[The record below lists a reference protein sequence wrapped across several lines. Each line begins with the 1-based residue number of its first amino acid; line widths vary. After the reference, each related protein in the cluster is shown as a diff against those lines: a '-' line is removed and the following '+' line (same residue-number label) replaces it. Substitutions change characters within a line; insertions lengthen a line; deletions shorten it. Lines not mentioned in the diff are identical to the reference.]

1 MIEARG
7 IAKSYNDHQALKSL
21 DLKIE
26 KGSIFGL
33 LGPNGA
39 GKTTFIRIINQIIA
53 PDKGELYFDGE
64 KLSGKH
70 IGRIGYLP
78 EERGLYPKM
87 KIGEQLLYLAQ
98 LKGLSKAEAQKRIH
112 YWLER
117 FELKDRVQAKVEE
130 LSKGLAQKVQFIA
143 SVIHEPELLILD
155 EPFTGF
161 DPVNTEHIKA
171 EILRLNQEGATIIF
185 STHRMESVEQLCENI
200 LLINKGEKLIHGK
213 LHDVKNQFK
222 EGWYQIEYN
231 SEWQAPANTDWKVEQ
246 SPSRDGIFA
255 YRVNLNGGPRKD
267 LLDQLNAS
275 ELISF
280 QEEIPSLND
289 IFIQSTS
296 GNE

>member
-222 EGWYQIEYN
+222 EGWYRIEYN
-231 SEWQAPANTDWKVEQ
+231 SAWQAPANTDWKVEQ
-246 SPSRDGIFA
+246 LPSRDGIFA
-255 YRVNLNGGPRKD
+255 YRVNLNGEPRKD

>member
-7 IAKSYNDHQALKSL
+7 IAKSYNNHQALKSL

-39 GKTTFIRIINQIIA
+39 GKTTFIRTINQIIA
-53 PDKGELYFDGE
+53 PDQGELFFDGE

-117 FELKDRVQAKVEE
+117 FDLKDRVQAKVEE

-185 STHRMESVEQLCENI
+185 STHRMESVEQLCEDI

-222 EGWYQIEYN
+222 EGWYRIEYN
-231 SEWQAPANTDWKVEQ
+231 SAWQAPANTDWKVEQ
-246 SPSRDGIFA
+246 LPSRDGLFA

>member
-53 PDKGELYFDGE
+53 PDKGELFFDGE

-222 EGWYQIEYN
+222 EGWYRIEYN
-231 SEWQAPANTDWKVEQ
+231 SEWQAPEKSDWKVEHL
-246 SPSRDGIFA
+246 PSRDGIFA

>member
-1 MIEARG
+1 MLEARG
-7 IAKSYNDHQALKSL
+7 ISKSYRKHRALHDL
-21 DLKIE
+21 DLDIKT
-26 KGSIFGL
+26 GSIFGL

-53 PDKGELYFDGE
+53 PDAGELRLKGE
-64 KLSGKH
+64 KLNSRH
-70 IGRIGYLP
+70 IAKIGYLP

-98 LKGLSKAEAQKRIH
+98 LKGLSKLEAQKRIK

-117 FELKDRVQAKVEE
+117 FELSDRRQAKVEE

-161 DPVNTEHIKA
+161 DPVNTEHIKS

-185 STHRMESVEQLCENI
+185 STHRMESVKQLCQDI
-200 LLINKGEKLIHGK
+200 ALINKGEKLLHGN
-213 LHDVKNQFK
+213 LQSVKNQFK
-222 EGWYQIEYN
+222 KGWYRLEYR
-231 SEWQAPANTDWKVEQ
+231 SEWQVPPGEDWLLEVV
-246 SPSRDGIFA
+246 PSAEGVYS
-255 YRVNLNGGPRKD
+255 YRVNLNGAPGSE
-267 LLDQLNAS
+267 LLNMLEAS
-275 ELISF
+275 KLISF

-289 IFIQSTS
+289 IFIQSTR
-296 GNE
+296 GHE